1 MKLWLIE
8 RKHYDYDE
16 FVSCVILAKTENE
29 AREIAKKKFNDKLY
43 LNEWLDPLK
52 IKL

>member
-1 MKLWLIE
+1 LCNFGKKL
-8 RKHYDYDE
+8 K
-16 FVSCVILAKTENE
+16 NE
-29 AREIAKKKFNDKLY
+29 AREIAKKKVFNDKLY